1 MFKLLR
7 RQKADQSNL
16 LASQLYD
23 QDTFY
28 KAFIRDLG
36 NCTNQVIIESPF
48 ITSRRMRSMLPVL
61 QRLTKRGVRVIIN
74 TRNPLEHADVYYQ
87 MQAQEAVADLQ
98 SIDILV
104 LYTAGHHRKVALLDN
119 AIIWEGS
126 LNILSHNDSCEIMRR
141 TMSAS
146 LAHQMASFLKLEKYF
161 LRQGG
166 VYDRY

>member
-1 MFKLLR
+1 MFKLLK
-7 RQKADQSNL
+7 QKADSGNL

-36 NCTNQVIIESPF
+36 NCTSEVIIESPF
-48 ITSRRMRSMLPVL
+48 ITAKRMGIMLPVL
-61 QRLTKRGVRVIIN
+61 RRLKKRGVRVIIN
-74 TRNPLEHADVYYQ
+74 TRNPNEHDIVYQ
-87 MQAQEAVADLQ
+87 LQAEQAVADLQ
-98 SIDILV
+98 SLGILV

-119 AIIWEGS
+119 FIIWEGS

-146 LAHQMASFLKLEKYF
+146 LAHQMARFLKLEKYF

-166 VYDRY
+166 VYDRYQ

>member
-1 MFKLLR
+1 MFRLMR
-7 RQKADQSNL
+7 RQKTDPSNL
-16 LASQLYD
+16 LASQLFD

-36 NCTNQVIIESPF
+36 DCVSEVIIESPF
-48 ITSRRMRSMLPVL
+48 ITSRRMNCMLPVL
-61 QRLTKRGVRVIIN
+61 QRLTNRGVRVIIN
-74 TRNPLEHADVYYQ
+74 TRNPEEHDGIYQ
-87 MQAQEAVADLQ
+87 LQAEQAVADLQ
-98 SIDILV
+98 AIDVLV
-104 LYTAGHHRKVALLDN
+104 LYTAGHHRKLALLDN

-141 TMSAS
+141 TMSTA
-146 LAHQMASFLKLEKYF
+146 LAHQMACFLKLEKYF